1 MHSSYGLASADFSV
15 ERNGQPAPLSSFWP
29 GGWQP
34 GDRLGVLFANPMDAI
49 GCSNLICGT
58 NTLFYD
64 RLRDQHGQGNFF
76 RYADT
81 YLFGVGC
88 EPGDFN
94 QLDVWPLH
102 KWVTIL
108 QPTAEAVIEAINDRR
123 ITLLAI
129 PETGVRC
136 RGEVVLSTWNAF
148 VDQVRTVVLYSSR
161 TGRARNADVSIVG
174 NRVVESYVEQ
184 AIFTTPGMGHGE
196 QAKLRRIRRAI
207 EREPLVSVEEFR
219 FLPNVAQARSL
230 LGVSEVLP
238 PGHQELTRRAAPT
251 VIMPIE
257 VPMPPVDAASAPL
270 DPAPGVEAPIEPSA
284 PGSEALLHTA
294 FDAVQRRRG
303 GRFAEWEGWDWI
315 SDFGDPVS
323 EHHNVREAV
332 GVWDESPLR
341 KWLISGPDALAA
353 VDFCF
358 VNDMRTLQAG
368 QARYG
373 AFCDA
378 FGKMLG
384 DGVVFYGGD
393 PTRVWAVTALDSDG
407 DHFRQIAR
415 GRFDVQIEDLT
426 MAWPH
431 LQVQGPRSRELVQS
445 LTDFDVESLR
455 YFRYTPEG
463 VTIGGVPGCILAR
476 TGYSGEL
483 GYEIYVPAQHA
494 EAVWTAIH
502 DAGAALGVRPY
513 GLAAVESL
521 RIESGLIFLGYDY
534 FQGHTSPFHMNLDRT
549 IRLDTDADFNGKAA
563 LQAELDA
570 GITHRLVTVV
580 VGGEESPDYGS
591 PLLHHGRRVGTLLSP
606 SAGRSP
612 TVDRLIGIA
621 CIEAELTEVGT
632 QLHATLPDGRLAP
645 AVVEVYPIYDPE
657 KKRPRG

>member
-1 MHSSYGLASADFSV
+1 
-15 ERNGQPAPLSSFWP
+15 
-29 GGWQP
+29 
-34 GDRLGVLFANPMDAI
+34 MDAI

-129 PETGVRC
+129 PE
-136 RGEVVLSTWNAF
+136 
-148 VDQVRTVVLYSSR
+148 D
-161 TGRARNADVSIVG
+161 GRALPRRGGALDLERVRRPGAHGRPLLVAHG
-174 NRVVESYVEQ
+174 PCAQRRRLDRRQPRRRVVRR
-184 AIFTTPGMGHGE
+184 AGDLHDARHGGHGE

-270 DPAPGVEAPIEPSA
+270 DPAPGVEGADRALSARLRGAAPHRVRRGAAA
-284 PGSEALLHTA
+284 PRRPLRGVGGLGLDLRLRRPGLGAPQRA
-294 FDAVQRRRG
+294 RGRRR
-303 GRFAEWEGWDWI
+303 RT
-315 SDFGDPVS
+315 
-323 EHHNVREAV
+323 
-332 GVWDESPLR
+332 ESPLR

-407 DHFRQIAR
+407 PRLPADRPRRAP
-415 GRFDVQIEDLT
+415 T
-426 MAWPH
+426 S
-431 LQVQGPRSRELVQS
+431 RSR
-445 LTDFDVESLR
+445 T
-455 YFRYTPEG
+455 
-463 VTIGGVPGCILAR
+463 
-476 TGYSGEL
+476 
-483 GYEIYVPAQHA
+483 
-494 EAVWTAIH
+494 
-502 DAGAALGVRPY
+502 
-513 GLAAVESL
+513 
-521 RIESGLIFLGYDY
+521 
-534 FQGHTSPFHMNLDRT
+534 
-549 IRLDTDADFNGKAA
+549 
-563 LQAELDA
+563 
-570 GITHRLVTVV
+570 
-580 VGGEESPDYGS
+580 
-591 PLLHHGRRVGTLLSP
+591 
-606 SAGRSP
+606 
-612 TVDRLIGIA
+612 
-621 CIEAELTEVGT
+621 
-632 QLHATLPDGRLAP
+632 
-645 AVVEVYPIYDPE
+645 
-657 KKRPRG
+657 